1 MAELIGQGPTGTP
14 GGTTITFETSPF
26 PLQLGARAKDAAGNE
41 YIFCT
46 FGDDVNAKM
55 CVQIDSA
62 FDATIVGTGGRGA
75 IGVVCANNA
84 SSNAAGWVQIYGKAM
99 MMIVDA
105 GSGGTQPSPSDAAA
119 GPTTLSTSAA
129 TRFLLPTSATSPNAL
144 TVLNGTVCTTSGIF
158 AEGISV
164 AQDAAPASVTAVC
177 NTTAASARHTGA
189 QISVWLNYPR
199 LVHRNYGE

>member
-1 MAELIGQGPTGTP
+1 MAELTGPGPVGLP
-14 GGTTITFETSPF
+14 GATSITFETSPF
-26 PLQLGARAKDAAGNE
+26 PLQLGSRAKDSDGNE

-55 CVQIDSA
+55 CVQISSA
-62 FDATIVGTGGRGA
+62 FDATIVGVAGRGA
-75 IGVVCANNA
+75 IGIVCANNA

-99 MMIVDA
+99 MMIVGA
-105 GSGGTQPSPSDAAA
+105 GSGGTQPSPSDAAN

-129 TRFLLPTSATSPNAL
+129 TRFILGTSLTSPNAL
-144 TVLNGTVCTTSGIF
+144 TALNGTVCTTSGIF

-164 AQDAAPASVTAVC
+164 AQDAAPAAVTAVC
-177 NTTAASARHTGA
+177 NTTAASARHTGE

-199 LVHRNYGE
+199 LEHRNYGE